1 MFQYFY
7 CNALILILSMSNSSR
22 LEHAN
27 FFLTEEK
34 YIEVILLLSTYF
46 VDNKDH
52 DLYGQC
58 YLCQKRSKKKRK
70 TEKVEKHLKDLVS
83 EWYMNSTFISS

>member
-27 FFLTEEK
+27 FFLTKEK

-46 VDNKDH
+46 MDNKDH

-58 YLCQKRSKKKRK
+58 YLCQKEAKRK
-70 TEKVEKHLKDLVS
+70 EKLEKLKS
-83 EWYMNSTFISS
+83 I